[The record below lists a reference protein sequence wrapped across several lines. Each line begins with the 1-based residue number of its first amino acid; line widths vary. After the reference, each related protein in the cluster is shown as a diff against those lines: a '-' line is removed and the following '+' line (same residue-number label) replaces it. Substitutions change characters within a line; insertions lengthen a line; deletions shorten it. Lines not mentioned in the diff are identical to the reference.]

1 VTTSSL
7 SGTAARPRHAEL
19 AALARRV
26 AEAIAAAETAPPE
39 SQSRAIVFRVGLLR
53 LALPLTSIREV
64 VVPPERLSRV
74 PRASAGVLGI
84 MNLRGRVVAVV
95 DLLHAL
101 PGSLAARATDLTPE
115 QLEEMSPMPSHI
127 LLLETERHEVGLLVQ
142 DVEGIAP
149 LPAGAPDEP
158 LLLDPTEVGQA
169 IDALVL

>member
-1 VTTSSL
+1 MSHLTGIALTS
-7 SGTAARPRHAEL
+7 RHAEL
-19 AALARRV
+19 AALARRI

-39 SQSRAIVFRVGLLR
+39 SQARAVIFRIGVLR

-64 VVPPERLSRV
+64 IVPPERLSRV

-84 MNLRGRVVAVV
+84 MNLRGRVLAVV

-101 PGSLAARATDLTPE
+101 PGALAARATDITPE
-115 QLEEMSPMPSHI
+115 QLEEMPAMTSHI

-149 LPAGAPDEP
+149 IPAGAPDDP
-158 LLLDPTEVGQA
+158 LLLDPAEVGQA